1 MTDRTAGQQLPPTPA
16 EWTDM
21 ANGHVIWLHLA
32 WTIAHGKDRTGE
44 IPEDARR
51 ELDVGLDRVVDF
63 HERLMELA
71 VAAKER
77 LRRSK
82 CARGRSPHGVRSSTS

>member
-1 MTDRTAGQQLPPTPA
+1 MTDQTAPQLPPTPA

-21 ANGHVIWLHLA
+21 ADGHVIWLHIA
-32 WTIAHGKDRTGE
+32 WALAHGKDNRAAE

-51 ELDVGLDRVVDF
+51 ELDEGLRRVVDF
-63 HERLMELA
+63 HERLKVLA

-77 LRRSK
+77 LRRSEVG
-82 CARGRSPHGVRSSTS
+82 GR

>member
-1 MTDRTAGQQLPPTPA
+1 
-16 EWTDM
+16 M

-32 WTIAHGKDRTGE
+32 WTIAHGKGNRGAELPD
-44 IPEDARR
+44 DARR
-51 ELDVGLDRVVDF
+51 ELDEGLGRVVDF

-82 CARGRSPHGVRSSTS
+82 CAQDGPPHSVRSAT

>member
-32 WTIAHGKDRTGE
+32 WTIAYGKDRTAE

-51 ELDVGLDRVVDF
+51 ELDEGLGRVVDF
-63 HERLMELA
+63 HERLMVLA

-77 LRRSK
+77 LRQSE
-82 CARGRSPHGVRSSTS
+82 CAQGGLPHGVRSSTS

>member
-1 MTDRTAGQQLPPTPA
+1 
-16 EWTDM
+16 M

-32 WTIAHGKDRTGE
+32 WTIAHGRDRAAE
-44 IPEDARR
+44 LPEDARR
-51 ELDVGLDRVVDF
+51 ELDEGLGRVVDF

-77 LRRSK
+77 LRRSDFGQGGPLPP
-82 CARGRSPHGVRSSTS
+82 RRSFQHKLKY